1 MGYLYIFVGGALG
14 ALIRYMLSFLPL
26 WHGLP
31 IGTFLANMF
40 GAFFMGFL
48 STYSL
53 RFLETHTYLK
63 KSITTGCLGAL
74 TTFSTFQ
81 FEVFTFISNN
91 AWFTGFLYLTLSSL
105 VGIVCCILGLKLG
118 ADVS

>member
-14 ALIRYMLSFLPL
+14 ALMRYMLSFLPL

-53 RFLETHTYLK
+53 HFLETHTYLK
-63 KSITTGCLGAL
+63 KGITTGCLGAL

-81 FEVFTFISNN
+81 FEVFTFFSIH
-91 AWFTGFLYLTLSSL
+91 AWFSGFLYLTLSSL
-105 VGIVCCILGLKLG
+105 VGIVCCIFGLKLG